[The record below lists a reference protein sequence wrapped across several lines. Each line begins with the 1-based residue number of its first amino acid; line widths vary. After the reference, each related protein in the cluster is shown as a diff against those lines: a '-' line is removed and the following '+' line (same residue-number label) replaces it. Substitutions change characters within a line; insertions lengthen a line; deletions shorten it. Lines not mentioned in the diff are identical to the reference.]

1 MAFNKS
7 ITVGRNGVFKTRY
20 MYKQKSPYLAPLPY
34 HCYGSVSN
42 SAPNSTGEFATNSLS
57 LIQGYAADGSNTA
70 KQAAA
75 KAYDKIVGNLKGEA
89 SAMLAVNVGE
99 RREAF
104 AMIANRG
111 GQLYSALRNFRK
123 FDIPAALGD
132 LGFKL
137 KFQKTERLWVRVGKG
152 RTHSISND
160 KVVRDTYLLRRKA
173 KKVGSLWLE
182 YWFGWSPLI
191 SDIKGAIDV
200 LQDLN
205 LQLSTTFTGSGNAVY
220 EDVKNDP
227 WFYRGQWWVYQ
238 RRLGATFGCK
248 YRCKMKIHSPNA
260 FNANRLGLT
269 NPATVAWELIPFSFL
284 VDWFLPVGKFLDQ
297 YTDLV
302 GLTVYDVQ
310 CSERRISRHTL
321 VETSP
326 WGSDNIVDSA
336 FMFRRSIL
344 GSLPV
349 PGLLDRSG
357 NGITSITR
365 AATAIS
371 LLTGFLKSSKW
382 S

>member
-7 ITVGRNGVFKTRY
+7 ITIGRNGVFKTRY

-34 HCYGSVSN
+34 HCYGSSSN

-57 LIQGYAADGSNTA
+57 LIQGYEADGSSTA

-137 KFQKTERLWVRVGKG
+137 KLQKTKRLWVRVGKG
-152 RTHSISND
+152 RTHSIPND
-160 KVVRDTYLLRRKA
+160 KVVRDSYLLRRKA

-220 EDVKNDP
+220 EYVKNEP
-227 WFYRGQWWVYQ
+227 WFYRGQWWVSHRQ
-238 RRLGATFGCK
+238 LGATFGCK
-248 YRCKMKIHSPNA
+248 YRCKMKIYSPNA

-310 CSERRISRHTL
+310 RSEKRISRHAF
-321 VETSP
+321 VESSP
-326 WGSDNIVDSA
+326 WGSDNIVDNA
-336 FMFRRSIL
+336 FMFRRSVL